1 VRSVSRILLILIL
14 SLSFGCVRQTISG
27 YPSVVTPK
35 QKTDGALNALTDD
48 QHVQALEAKIK
59 LNPKDDAARL
69 ELAGIYETYRLYDDA
84 FQQYSAIL
92 HNSNSNVSAAVLTG
106 VAHSAQAAGR
116 SPEAIPLLS
125 QVVQDSPSVTA
136 WDQLCMLYEAMGNLT
151 NGENALRQALILDP
165 QSDRLHNNLGYN
177 LLLQD
182 KADAAEE
189 EFRAALLLNPKS
201 ITSHNNLGTVLGRRG
216 AVQEALEQ
224 FQFGGDAASAHNN
237 LAVALFEAG
246 EYEKSR
252 DELIK
257 ALTIRQYFAPAL
269 ENFKMVQERIRERSE
284 GAPSKKVPEG
294 KQ

>member
-1 VRSVSRILLILIL
+1 VKSVNFSLVILIL

-27 YPSVVTPK
+27 YPSVTPK
-35 QKTDGALNALTDD
+35 QKTEGALNALTDD

-59 LNPKDDAARL
+59 LNPKDAASRL

-92 HNSNSNVSAAVLTG
+92 HNSSGSIPDAVLTG
-106 VAHSAQAAGR
+106 LAHSAQAAGR

-125 QVVQDSPSVTA
+125 QLVKDSPTITT
-136 WDQLCMLYEAMGNLT
+136 WDQLGMLYEAAGDLT

-165 QSDRLHNNLGYN
+165 TSDRLHNNLGYN
-177 LLLQD
+177 LLLQS
-182 KADAAEE
+182 KTDAAET
-189 EFRAALLLNPKS
+189 EFRAALSWNPKS
-201 ITSHNNLGTVLGRRG
+201 ITTHNNLGTVLARRG
-216 AVQEALEQ
+216 DVEDALEQ
-224 FQFGGDAASAHNN
+224 FQFGGDAATAHNN

-284 GAPSKKVPEG
+284 SAPSKKSPEG
-294 KQ
+294 QQ